1 MKSYDLFDLFA
12 AWFTWTAKPRR
23 ILTGK
28 LQDAGWELENRLREK
43 KQEKTENLI
52 EMGSCCENC
61 IGQVALTLQD
71 IAAAENPEL
80 SEKSRQMINKIYE
93 SDAEIDKLDRLIE
106 SECLRLLLEQQPV
119 ARDLRYISSALKM
132 ISDLER
138 IGDQCSDIADIAE
151 YLYGKDQDGMESAI
165 RIQDMAS
172 ATMRMVTRA
181 VESFIQKDLALAK
194 SVQESDDVVDNM
206 FDEIKKEIVELI
218 AKYPDRGEMMLDFL
232 MVAKYFERI
241 GDHATNVAEW
251 VEFSITGE
259 RPVMTK
265 YTFDQK
271 TMEEKKLT
279 RDERVF
285 KRFQ

>member
-1 MKSYDLFDLFA
+1 MRSRLDRQLDEMK
-12 AWFTWTAKPRR
+12 
-23 ILTGK
+23 
-28 LQDAGWELENRLREK
+28 Q
-43 KQEKTENLI
+43 NLI

-71 IAAAENPEL
+71 IAAAENAEL

-93 SDAEIDKLDRLIE
+93 SDAEIDKLERLIE

-232 MVAKYFERI
+232 MVAKYF
-241 GDHATNVAEW
+241 
-251 VEFSITGE
+251 
-259 RPVMTK
+259 
-265 YTFDQK
+265 
-271 TMEEKKLT
+271 
-279 RDERVF
+279 
-285 KRFQ
+285 

>member
-1 MKSYDLFDLFA
+1 MRSRLDRQLDEMK
-12 AWFTWTAKPRR
+12 
-23 ILTGK
+23 
-28 LQDAGWELENRLREK
+28 Q
-43 KQEKTENLI
+43 NLI

-71 IAAAENPEL
+71 IANVEVPEL
-80 SEKSRQMINKIYE
+80 HEKSRQMISKIYE
-93 SDAEIDKLDRLIE
+93 LDAEIDKLERLIE

-138 IGDQCSDIADIAE
+138 IGDQCSDIADIIE
-151 YLYGKDQDGMESAI
+151 DSYGKEQDGLESAK

-181 VESFIQKDLALAK
+181 VDSFIQKDLTLAK
-194 SVQESDDVVDNM
+194 NVQASDDAVDNM
-206 FDEIKKEIVELI
+206 FDEVKKEIVGLI
-218 AKYPDRGEMMLDFL
+218 SKYPDRGEILLDLL

-251 VEFSITGE
+251 VEYSITGE
-259 RPVMTK
+259 RPQVAK
-265 YTFDQK
+265 YTFDEN
-271 TMEEKKLT
+271 TMEEIKIS
-279 RDERVF
+279 RENRSIS
-285 KRFQ
+285 

>member
-1 MKSYDLFDLFA
+1 MRSRLDRQLDEMK
-12 AWFTWTAKPRR
+12 
-23 ILTGK
+23 
-28 LQDAGWELENRLREK
+28 Q
-43 KQEKTENLI
+43 NLI

-71 IAAAENPEL
+71 IAATESTEL

-93 SDAEIDKLDRLIE
+93 SDAEIDKLERLIE

-206 FDEIKKEIVELI
+206 FDEIKKEIVRLI

-271 TMEEKKLT
+271 TMEEKKLA

>member
-1 MKSYDLFDLFA
+1 MRSRLDRQLDEMK
-12 AWFTWTAKPRR
+12 
-23 ILTGK
+23 
-28 LQDAGWELENRLREK
+28 Q
-43 KQEKTENLI
+43 NLI

-71 IAAAENPEL
+71 IAAAENAEL

-93 SDAEIDKLDRLIE
+93 SDAEIDKLERLIE

-232 MVAKYFERI
+232 MVAKYFEQI
-241 GDHATNVAEW
+241 GRAHV
-251 VEFSITGE
+251 
-259 RPVMTK
+259 
-265 YTFDQK
+265 
-271 TMEEKKLT
+271 
-279 RDERVF
+279 
-285 KRFQ
+285 

>member
-1 MKSYDLFDLFA
+1 MRSRLDRQLDEMK
-12 AWFTWTAKPRR
+12 
-23 ILTGK
+23 
-28 LQDAGWELENRLREK
+28 Q
-43 KQEKTENLI
+43 NLI

-71 IAAAENPEL
+71 IANENV
-80 SEKSRQMINKIYE
+80 SDGHEKSHQMINKIYE
-93 SDAEIDKLDRLIE
+93 SDAEIDKLERLIE

-151 YLYGKDQDGMESAI
+151 YLYGTKQEKLESAT

-181 VESFIQKDLALAK
+181 VDSFIQKDLALAK
-194 SVQESDDVVDNM
+194 SVQASDDIVDNM
-206 FDEIKKEIVELI
+206 FDEIKTEIVGLI
-218 AKYPDRGEMMLDFL
+218 SRYPNRGEVLLDLL

-259 RPVMTK
+259 RPQLTK
-265 YTFDQK
+265 YAYDEK
-271 TMEEKKLT
+271 AMEEIKIT
-279 RDERVF
+279 RENRSIS
-285 KRFQ
+285 

>member
-1 MKSYDLFDLFA
+1 MRSRLDRQLDEMK
-12 AWFTWTAKPRR
+12 
-23 ILTGK
+23 
-28 LQDAGWELENRLREK
+28 Q
-43 KQEKTENLI
+43 NLI

-71 IAAAENPEL
+71 IAATESTEL
-80 SEKSRQMINKIYE
+80 SEKNRQMINKIYE
-93 SDAEIDKLDRLIE
+93 SDAEIDKLERLIE

-206 FDEIKKEIVELI
+206 FDEIKKEIVRLI

-251 VEFSITGE
+251 VEFSITGK

-271 TMEEKKLT
+271 TMEEKKLA

-285 KRFQ
+285 KRVQ

>member
-1 MKSYDLFDLFA
+1 MRSRLDRQLDEMK
-12 AWFTWTAKPRR
+12 
-23 ILTGK
+23 
-28 LQDAGWELENRLREK
+28 Q
-43 KQEKTENLI
+43 NLI

-71 IAAAENPEL
+71 IAATESTEL

-93 SDAEIDKLDRLIE
+93 SDAEIDKLERLIE

-194 SVQESDDVVDNM
+194 SVQE
-206 FDEIKKEIVELI
+206 
-218 AKYPDRGEMMLDFL
+218 
-232 MVAKYFERI
+232 
-241 GDHATNVAEW
+241 
-251 VEFSITGE
+251 
-259 RPVMTK
+259 
-265 YTFDQK
+265 
-271 TMEEKKLT
+271 
-279 RDERVF
+279 
-285 KRFQ
+285 

>member
-1 MKSYDLFDLFA
+1 MRSRLDRQLDEMK
-12 AWFTWTAKPRR
+12 
-23 ILTGK
+23 
-28 LQDAGWELENRLREK
+28 Q
-43 KQEKTENLI
+43 NLI

-71 IAAAENPEL
+71 IAAAENAEL

-93 SDAEIDKLDRLIE
+93 SDAEIDKLERLIE

-151 YLYGKDQDGMESAI
+151 YLYGKDQDGMEAAI

-251 VEFSITGE
+251 VEFSITG
-259 RPVMTK
+259 RK
-265 YTFDQK
+265 
-271 TMEEKKLT
+271 
-279 RDERVF
+279 
-285 KRFQ
+285 

>member
-1 MKSYDLFDLFA
+1 
-12 AWFTWTAKPRR
+12 
-23 ILTGK
+23 
-28 LQDAGWELENRLREK
+28 
-43 KQEKTENLI
+43 
-52 EMGSCCENC
+52 
-61 IGQVALTLQD
+61 
-71 IAAAENPEL
+71 
-80 SEKSRQMINKIYE
+80 
-93 SDAEIDKLDRLIE
+93 
-106 SECLRLLLEQQPV
+106 
-119 ARDLRYISSALKM
+119 M

-271 TMEEKKLT
+271 TMEEKKLA

>member
-1 MKSYDLFDLFA
+1 MRSRLDRQLDEMK
-12 AWFTWTAKPRR
+12 
-23 ILTGK
+23 
-28 LQDAGWELENRLREK
+28 Q
-43 KQEKTENLI
+43 NLI

-71 IAAAENPEL
+71 IAAAECSEL

-93 SDAEIDKLDRLIE
+93 SDAEIDKLERLIE

-251 VEFSITGE
+251 VEFSITGSHKSAMHGAE
-259 RPVMTK
+259 AAAR
-265 YTFDQK
+265 
-271 TMEEKKLT
+271 
-279 RDERVF
+279 
-285 KRFQ
+285 

>member
-1 MKSYDLFDLFA
+1 MRSRLDRQLDEMK
-12 AWFTWTAKPRR
+12 
-23 ILTGK
+23 
-28 LQDAGWELENRLREK
+28 Q
-43 KQEKTENLI
+43 NLI

-93 SDAEIDKLDRLIE
+93 SDAEIDKLERLIE

-206 FDEIKKEIVELI
+206 FDEIKKEIVRLI
-218 AKYPDRGEMMLDFL
+218 
-232 MVAKYFERI
+232 AKYFERI

-271 TMEEKKLT
+271 TMEEKKLA

-285 KRFQ
+285 KRVQ

>member
-1 MKSYDLFDLFA
+1 MRSRLDRQLDEMK
-12 AWFTWTAKPRR
+12 
-23 ILTGK
+23 
-28 LQDAGWELENRLREK
+28 Q
-43 KQEKTENLI
+43 NLI

-93 SDAEIDKLDRLIE
+93 SDAEIDKLERLIE

-218 AKYPDRGEMMLDFL
+218 AKYPDRGEMMLNFL
-232 MVAKYFERI
+232 MVAKEFERI
-241 GDHATNVAEW
+241 SAT
-251 VEFSITGE
+251 T
-259 RPVMTK
+259 RPILPNGWSFPSPVSV
-265 YTFDQK
+265 
-271 TMEEKKLT
+271 
-279 RDERVF
+279 R
-285 KRFQ
+285 

>member
-1 MKSYDLFDLFA
+1 MRSRLDRQLDEMK
-12 AWFTWTAKPRR
+12 
-23 ILTGK
+23 
-28 LQDAGWELENRLREK
+28 Q
-43 KQEKTENLI
+43 NLI

-71 IAAAENPEL
+71 IAAAECSEL

-93 SDAEIDKLDRLIE
+93 SDAEIDKLERLIE

-206 FDEIKKEIVELI
+206 FDEIKKEIVELFCSFLYFTAFKKGKKESGTEI
-218 AKYPDRGEMMLDFL
+218 GNSLEFDF
-232 MVAKYFERI
+232 VVPPP
-241 GDHATNVAEW
+241 H
-251 VEFSITGE
+251 S
-259 RPVMTK
+259 
-265 YTFDQK
+265 
-271 TMEEKKLT
+271 
-279 RDERVF
+279 
-285 KRFQ
+285 

>member
-1 MKSYDLFDLFA
+1 MRSRLDRQLDEMK
-12 AWFTWTAKPRR
+12 
-23 ILTGK
+23 
-28 LQDAGWELENRLREK
+28 Q
-43 KQEKTENLI
+43 NLI

-71 IAAAENPEL
+71 IAAAENAEL

-93 SDAEIDKLDRLIE
+93 SDAEIDKLERLIE

-218 AKYPDRGEMMLDFL
+218 ARYPDRGEMMLDLL

-241 GDHATNVAEW
+241 GDHATNIAEW
-251 VEFSITGE
+251 VVFSITGE
-259 RPVMTK
+259 HVGDHPV
-265 YTFDQK
+265 D
-271 TMEEKKLT
+271 
-279 RDERVF
+279 
-285 KRFQ
+285 

>member
-1 MKSYDLFDLFA
+1 MRSRLDRQLDEMK
-12 AWFTWTAKPRR
+12 
-23 ILTGK
+23 
-28 LQDAGWELENRLREK
+28 Q
-43 KQEKTENLI
+43 NLI

-71 IAAAENPEL
+71 IAAAENAEL

-93 SDAEIDKLDRLIE
+93 SDAEIDKLERLIE

-232 MVAKYFERI
+232 MVA
-241 GDHATNVAEW
+241 
-251 VEFSITGE
+251 
-259 RPVMTK
+259 
-265 YTFDQK
+265 
-271 TMEEKKLT
+271 
-279 RDERVF
+279 
-285 KRFQ
+285 

>member
-1 MKSYDLFDLFA
+1 MRSRLDRQLDEMK
-12 AWFTWTAKPRR
+12 
-23 ILTGK
+23 
-28 LQDAGWELENRLREK
+28 Q
-43 KQEKTENLI
+43 NLI

-61 IGQVALTLQD
+61 IGQVALTLQE
-71 IAAAENPEL
+71 IAAPESTEL
-80 SEKSRQMINKIYE
+80 SEKNRQMINKIYE
-93 SDAEIDKLDRLIE
+93 SDAEIDKLERLIE

-241 GDHATNVAEW
+241 GDHATNLAVW
-251 VEFSITGE
+251 VEFSINGQ

-265 YTFDQK
+265 YTF
-271 TMEEKKLT
+271 EKIHILS
-279 RDERVF
+279 
-285 KRFQ
+285 

>member
-1 MKSYDLFDLFA
+1 MRSRLDRQLDEMK
-12 AWFTWTAKPRR
+12 
-23 ILTGK
+23 
-28 LQDAGWELENRLREK
+28 Q
-43 KQEKTENLI
+43 NLI

-61 IGQVALTLQD
+61 IGQVALTLQE
-71 IAAAENPEL
+71 IAATESTEL
-80 SEKSRQMINKIYE
+80 SEKNRQMINKIYE
-93 SDAEIDKLDRLIE
+93 SDAEIDKLERLIE

-151 YLYGKDQDGMESAI
+151 YLYGKEQDCKESTS
-165 RIQDMAS
+165 RILEMAS
-172 ATMRMVTRA
+172 APSRMERMADETIGQSNVGR
-181 VESFIQKDLALAK
+181 
-194 SVQESDDVVDNM
+194 VD
-206 FDEIKKEIVELI
+206 LI
-218 AKYPDRGEMMLDFL
+218 ARVPVRGVMMRAFL

-271 TMEEKKLT
+271 TMEEKKLA

-285 KRFQ
+285 KRVQ

>member
-1 MKSYDLFDLFA
+1 MRSRLDRQLDEMK
-12 AWFTWTAKPRR
+12 
-23 ILTGK
+23 
-28 LQDAGWELENRLREK
+28 Q
-43 KQEKTENLI
+43 NLI

-71 IAAAENPEL
+71 IAAAENAEL

-93 SDAEIDKLDRLIE
+93 SDAEIDKLERLIE

-206 FDEIKKEIVELI
+206 FDEIKKEIVEL
-218 AKYPDRGEMMLDFL
+218 
-232 MVAKYFERI
+232 
-241 GDHATNVAEW
+241 
-251 VEFSITGE
+251 SITGE

-271 TMEEKKLT
+271 TMEEKKLA

>member
-1 MKSYDLFDLFA
+1 MRSRLDRQLDEMK
-12 AWFTWTAKPRR
+12 
-23 ILTGK
+23 
-28 LQDAGWELENRLREK
+28 Q
-43 KQEKTENLI
+43 NLI

-71 IAAAENPEL
+71 IAATESTEL
-80 SEKSRQMINKIYE
+80 SEKNRQMINKIYE
-93 SDAEIDKLDRLIE
+93 SDAEIDKLERLIE

-181 VESFIQKDLALAK
+181 VESFIQKDLTLAK

-251 VEFSITGE
+251 VEFSITSE

-271 TMEEKKLT
+271 TMEEKKLA

-285 KRFQ
+285 KRVQ